1 MTSKLDR
8 QEKSPQGDRHDS
20 LLLTEGIYFI
30 DSLLTVPGRTCLI
43 MDE

>member
-8 QEKSPQGDRHDS
+8 QEKQPQGDRHDT

-30 DSLLTVPGRTCLI
+30 DSLLTVLGKTGLI